1 MAVELARQPIKP
13 VNAVQTWREQG
24 DDGEGDNDDDDID
37 DFVPKTGRLAPS
49 NASSSCLV
57 VIICSLLIVALQL
70 LQTSIMSY
78 RAGGTF
84 SAGIP
89 PDFKFSSEFMKT
101 LIFGKLI
108 FFMDIAML
116 CECRK
121 DSFNKIDF
129 PHYVVVP
136 GMREV
141 L

>member
-1 MAVELARQPIKP
+1 MHHQSHHITISITVVIIMSTFRDLRKRQMAVELARQPIKP

-24 DDGEGDNDDDDID
+24 DDGEGDNDDDNDDDID

-108 FFMDIAML
+108 F
-116 CECRK
+116 
-121 DSFNKIDF
+121 
-129 PHYVVVP
+129 
-136 GMREV
+136 
-141 L
+141 

>member
-24 DDGEGDNDDDDID
+24 DDGEGDNDDDID

-89 PDFKFSSEFMKT
+89 PDFKFSSELMKT

-108 FFMDIAML
+108 F
-116 CECRK
+116 
-121 DSFNKIDF
+121 
-129 PHYVVVP
+129 
-136 GMREV
+136 
-141 L
+141 